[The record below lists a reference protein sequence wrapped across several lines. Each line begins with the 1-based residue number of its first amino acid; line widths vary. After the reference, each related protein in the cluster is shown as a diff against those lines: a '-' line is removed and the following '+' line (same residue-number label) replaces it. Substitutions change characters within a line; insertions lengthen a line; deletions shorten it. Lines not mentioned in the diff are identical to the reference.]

1 MWPPRRLATRCLT
14 PAWTDNGIRTAAS
27 ADQRW
32 TAQWVYNTAE
42 TLMTFF
48 VACSDPNFEWV
59 GLGISTSGTNAC
71 SRPRSLSRPLPTPA
85 PAPLSPRQLMCT
97 RLPVV
102 CSQTASGGMAD
113 SDFYVGFIPAA
124 GGAAS
129 VSDRVR
135 RGTSEWGGSCVWVHK
150 KGAYVRCMAKG
161 RTACTHACLQRLRAF
176 IGS

>member
-1 MWPPRRLATRCLT
+1 MTNDVIDPHSFFDRFYVEYPIFGYPQSVTQRAHPPCDRCLT

-71 SRPRSLSRPLPTPA
+71 SRSLTLSRPRLLLP
-85 PAPLSPRQLMCT
+85 PRL
-97 RLPVV
+97 
-102 CSQTASGGMAD
+102 
-113 SDFYVGFIPAA
+113 
-124 GGAAS
+124 
-129 VSDRVR
+129 
-135 RGTSEWGGSCVWVHK
+135 
-150 KGAYVRCMAKG
+150 
-161 RTACTHACLQRLRAF
+161 
-176 IGS
+176 